1 MRPSSISIENIFS
14 LLTKTKNVRGFNKK
28 NRGFAKFNE
37 NRILFEANI

>member
-14 LLTKTKNVRGFNKK
+14 LVTKTKNVPGFNKK

-37 NRILFEANI
+37 YLILLEANN